1 MGRLI
6 ENDSRL
12 GSGAVPS
19 PLDVTDLPFLREAL
33 VEVILLAA
41 AGGLLSAWVVLR
53 RLAFF
58 SHAVGSA
65 TFPGLVV
72 ADASGFSP
80 LLAGLAVAL
89 GYAGGVERAGRAGRE
104 PSEATALL
112 LVAALAG
119 GVVLASD
126 VFESG
131 AAVDRL
137 LFGTLLALGPAD
149 LTLSAVTVA
158 LVAIATIA
166 LGRTW
171 AAIAF
176 DPDGAP
182 SLGLPVARADFL
194 LLALVAVAAVAA
206 IPAVGALLVAAIYV
220 LPGAAAR
227 LVSRTIPALLAWSAA
242 FALAQGLLGLYVAYW
257 LDLPPGPPVAVIGS
271 LTYALLAV
279 AR

>member
-1 MGRLI
+1 M
-6 ENDSRL
+6 
-12 GSGAVPS
+12 PS
-19 PLDVTDLPFLREAL
+19 PLDLADIQFLREAL
-33 VEVILLAA
+33 FEVTLLAV

-53 RLAFF
+53 KLAFF

-72 ADASGFSP
+72 ADATGFSP
-80 LLAGLAVAL
+80 LIAGLAVAL
-89 GYAGGVERAGRAGRE
+89 GYAGGVERVGRAGRE

-112 LVAALAG
+112 LVAALAS
-119 GVVLASD
+119 GVILASD
-126 VFESG
+126 VFDSG

-149 LTLSAVTVA
+149 LWLSAATAA
-158 LVAIATIA
+158 LAALATLG

-171 AAIAF
+171 SAIAF

-182 SLGLPVARADFL
+182 ALGLPAARADFL

-220 LPGAAAR
+220 LPGASAR
-227 LVSRTIPALLAWSAA
+227 LLARTVPSLLAWSAA
-242 FALAQGLLGLYVAYW
+242 FALVQGLLGLYVAYW

-271 LTYALLAV
+271 LTYAVLAV
-279 AR
+279 IR